1 MAAKAVVSSTTLA
14 LRIFAFLSLLGSLVT
29 LVTDSFIFGEDHK
42 ITFKDIT
49 TYRYV
54 FSATAIGVLFTLL
67 QIPFAIYHV
76 CWVKRMIL
84 PELLLNFDFYADKVI
99 SNLLAAGVGA
109 GFAYSME
116 LKTFL
121 SGLLDSLIVL
131 GVPEAEN
138 LKSEASKFLDKGN
151 LATSLLL
158 IGFVC
163 VAVLSVLSSA
173 IRREN
178 RRGFI
183 GGDSSN

>member
-84 PELLLNFDFYADKVI
+84 PELLLNFDFYADK
-99 SNLLAAGVGA
+99 
-109 GFAYSME
+109 SME
-116 LKTFL
+116 LKKFL
-121 SGLLDSLIVL
+121 RGLLDSLIVL